1 MRMNKKRLEDVKKK
15 RQHRHERQQKR
26 AAVKKGKC
34 EKAFEEI
41 EVRKLEEMS
50 AGEANEA
57 LADIDAVIDLEENEQ
72 IEDEMSNI
80 T

>member
-1 MRMNKKRLEDVKKK
+1 MNKKRLEDVKKK
-15 RQHRHERQQKR
+15 RHHRHERQQKR
-26 AAVKKGKC
+26 AAVKRGKRK
-34 EKAFEEI
+34 KAFEEI

-80 T
+80 